1 VRGDIRKDVGAR
13 IRALRQARG
22 FSQETLAERADLH
35 RNYVGSIERGE
46 RDVGLSSL
54 ARLTS
59 ALGLSLA
66 DFFAPF
72 QGSGR
77 QRRT

>member
-1 VRGDIRKDVGAR
+1 MRGDIRKEVGAR

-22 FSQETLAERADLH
+22 FSQEILAERADLH

-46 RDVGLSSL
+46 RDVGLTSL
-54 ARLTS
+54 VRLTG

-72 QGSGR
+72 QTSGR
-77 QRRT
+77 QKRT